1 MQAQVVAAPLSTRL
15 QLQKDKTMKKLVIST
30 SLSLLA
36 ILPAT
41 LLSTAVQ
48 AREVIRV
55 ERPAADGNGVNG
67 AVVERDGE
75 ASVGDNIGNDN
86 IEANN
91 GIGEGVQDGVVDH
104 PVADAEAVRTAREN
118 ADDDDD
124 NDGIINGDDND
135 DDNDGVPDA
144 DENGMGASSN
154 VGAQP

>member
-1 MQAQVVAAPLSTRL
+1 
-15 QLQKDKTMKKLVIST
+15 MKKLVIST

-75 ASVGDNIGNDN
+75 ASVGDNIGGDG

-91 GIGEGVQDGVVDH
+91 GIGEGVQDGIVDH
-104 PVADAEAVRTAREN
+104 PVADAEAVRIAREN
-118 ADDDDD
+118 ADDD

-144 DENGMGASSN
+144 DENGMGASSD
-154 VGAQP
+154 VGVQP